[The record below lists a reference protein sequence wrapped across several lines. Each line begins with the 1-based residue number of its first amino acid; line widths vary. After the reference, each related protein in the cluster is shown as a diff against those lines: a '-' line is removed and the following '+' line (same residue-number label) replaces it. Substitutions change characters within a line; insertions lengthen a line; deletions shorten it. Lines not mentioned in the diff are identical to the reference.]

1 MPALVAVVA
10 GGGVTAAWRLGFFN
24 ADGRFDDLDACELMP
39 DAAALTPLISNGAR
53 EQGDSQPRTLFGF
66 GSGPTRSE
74 CKWSSVPA
82 GVDRPFRTLRVF
94 VETTH
99 ANSDGSGPEH
109 AADSLRVWHDN
120 RARRGSEMTSVEVGE
135 NGYGVT
141 DKATYDVVLAHVEV
155 FDVHVKFR
163 VSNAVL
169 DVSARTHDQPGARE
183 QTQVEGLAKAVAA
196 RLPSGD

>member
-1 MPALVAVVA
+1 
-10 GGGVTAAWRLGFFN
+10 
-24 ADGRFDDLDACELMP
+24 
-39 DAAALTPLISNGAR
+39 
-53 EQGDSQPRTLFGF
+53 
-66 GSGPTRSE
+66 
-74 CKWSSVPA
+74 
-82 GVDRPFRTLRVF
+82 
-94 VETTH
+94 
-99 ANSDGSGPEH
+99 
-109 AADSLRVWHDN
+109 
-120 RARRGSEMTSVEVGE
+120 MTSVEVGE